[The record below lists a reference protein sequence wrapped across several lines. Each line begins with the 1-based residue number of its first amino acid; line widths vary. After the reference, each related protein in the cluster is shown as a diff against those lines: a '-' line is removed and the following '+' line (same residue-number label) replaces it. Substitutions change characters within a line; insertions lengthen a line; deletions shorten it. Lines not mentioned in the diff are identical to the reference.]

1 MAKQWQI
8 RRGTESE
15 NNNFTGALG
24 EVTMDTTNNTLRV
37 HDGVTQGGH
46 VIGKSISSW
55 NDITDKPSTFTPS
68 PHTHGISDI
77 TNFPELAN
85 VATTGSYNDLSNKPT
100 IPSTAS
106 DVSALPDTT
115 KYGASIETS
124 IDPSTFVLTVDL
136 KDQDGNILGNSQE
149 IDLPLET
156 IVVNGRYDSANK
168 KVILTL
174 VNGETIEFS
183 IADLVSGLQPE
194 ITSTNKLD
202 ADLIK
207 DGSVNVVVTTND
219 KNNWN
224 DKVDSEDLAVV
235 ATSGDYNDLSNK
247 PTIPAAQ
254 VQTDWNATSGM
265 GVILNKPSTFAPSA
279 HNHTVSEITDF
290 PTLATVATSGSY
302 QDLTDKPS
310 IPSGQIQSDWEQ
322 TSDSEVDFIKNKPTI
337 PTKTSDLTNDSGY
350 LTNVAWNDIDNKPS
364 TFTPSSHTHDV
375 SDITNFPILATV
387 ATSGDYDDLSNKP
400 TIPAAQVQTDWNA
413 TTGMASILNKPTLS
427 TVATSGSYNDLS
439 NKPSIPTTASDVSAL
454 PDTTKYGASLSL
466 SIDDT
471 TYIVTA
477 TLKDQSGNTLG
488 TAQTIDLP
496 LESVVVSGR
505 YDSVNKKVILTLKDG
520 SEIDFS
526 VADLISGLQTE
537 ITSANKLNADL
548 IDDST
553 STNKFVLASDK
564 TNWNSK
570 VDASSLAT
578 VATSGSYNDLTDKP
592 TIPAGQVNSDWN
604 ASSGVA
610 QILNKPE
617 LATVA
622 TSGNYNDLSN
632 KPTIPTVPTNVSA
645 FNNDAGYLT
654 EIDWD
659 DINNKPSTFAP
670 SAHNHTVSEISDF
683 PTLATVATS
692 GNYNDLSNKP
702 TIPAAQVNS
711 DWNATS
717 GVSQILNKPS
727 TFTPSAHNHTVS
739 EITDFPTLSIVATS
753 GDYEDLSNT
762 PTNFTGTDGTDAG
775 TQGLVPAPAVTDTN
789 KYLKADGTWATVE
802 ATVTG
807 IDCGVL

>member
-46 VIGKSISSW
+46 VIGKATSSW

-68 PHTHGISDI
+68 PHTHTTSNI
-77 TNFPELAN
+77 TDFPVLAN

-115 KYGASIETS
+115 KYGALIETS
-124 IDPSTFVLTVDL
+124 IDPSTFVLTINL

-156 IVVNGRYDSANK
+156 IVVSGRYDSANK

-183 IADLVSGLQPE
+183 IADLISGLQPE
-194 ITSTNKLD
+194 ITSANKLD
-202 ADLIK
+202 ADLIQ
-207 DGSVNVVVTTND
+207 DGSVNVVVTADD

-279 HNHTVSEITDF
+279 HDHTVSEITDF
-290 PTLATVATSGSY
+290 PALATVATSGSY

-310 IPSGQIQSDWEQ
+310 IPSGQIQSNWEQ

-375 SDITNFPILATV
+375 SDITNFPVLATV
-387 ATSGDYDDLSNKP
+387 ATSGSYNDL
-400 TIPAAQVQTDWNA
+400 TD
-413 TTGMASILNKPTLS
+413 KPTLS
-427 TVATSGSYNDLS
+427 TVATSGDYNDLS
-439 NKPSIPTTASDVSAL
+439 NKPSIPATASDVSAL
-454 PDTTKYGASLSL
+454 PDTTNYGASLSL
-466 SIDDT
+466 SINDT
-471 TYIVTA
+471 TYVVTA
-477 TLKDQSGNTLG
+477 TLKDQNGNTLG

-505 YDSVNKKVILTLKDG
+505 YDSTNKKVILTLKDG

-537 ITSANKLNADL
+537 ITSTNKLNADL

-553 STNKFVLASDK
+553 STNKFVSSSDK

-592 TIPAGQVNSDWN
+592 TIPSAQVNSDWN

-622 TSGNYNDLSN
+622 TSGSYNDLSN

-654 EIDWD
+654 TVAWNDID
-659 DINNKPSTFAP
+659 NKPASFTP
-670 SAHNHTVSEISDF
+670 SSHTHTTSDITDF
-683 PTLATVATS
+683 PTLSSVATS
-692 GNYNDLSNKP
+692 GDYNDLSNKP
-702 TIPAAQVNS
+702 TIPAAQVQT
-711 DWNATS
+711 DWNATTGM
-717 GVSQILNKPS
+717 GVILNKPS
-727 TFTPSAHNHTVS
+727 TFTPSAHTHTVS
-739 EITDFPTLSIVATS
+739 EITDFPTLSTVATS

-775 TQGLVPAPAVTDTN
+775 TQGLVPAPAVTDAN
-789 KYLKADGTWATVE
+789 KYLKADGTWAIVE
-802 ATVTG
+802 STVTSS
-807 IDCGVL
+807 IDCGVLQ